1 MKTRILIVDD
11 QQDIRELLR
20 TVLMMRKDVIVV
32 GEAANVQ
39 DAIKLCEGKRPD
51 IVLLDI
57 ELPDGSGFDLLH
69 HFKSPFFKT
78 IIVTA
83 FSDYIVNAL
92 RLSALDYLLKPI
104 TFDELNVSIDRIS
117 AMIEDEKSQYKLL
130 KDYLA
135 QKPEIDRILI
145 PSDTNKHSL
154 LFKDILYLRSN
165 AGYTVFHCVNHKHV
179 ISSKS
184 ISYYEE
190 ILPEKLFFRTHK
202 SFVVNYHHIAQLPS
216 GRSGTII
223 LNQDKSVELSVRRAP
238 DFREWYKSLTLGG
251 KE

>member
-11 QQDIRELLR
+11 QRDIRELLR
-20 TVLMMRKDVIVV
+20 TFLMRRKDVSIV
-32 GEAANVQ
+32 GEAANVKE
-39 DAIKLCEGKRPD
+39 AIMACDEKRPD

-57 ELPDGSGFDLLH
+57 ELPDGSGFDVLH

-83 FSDYIVNAL
+83 YSDYIINAL
-92 RLSALDYLLKPI
+92 RLAALDYLLKPI
-104 TFDELNVSIDRIS
+104 TFDELNSSIDRIS
-117 AMIEDEKSQYKLL
+117 ALIEEEKSQYRLL
-130 KDYLA
+130 KDYLS

-145 PSDTNKHSL
+145 PSDSTKHSL

-165 AGYTVFHCVNHKHV
+165 AGYTVFHCIDESHV
-179 ISSKS
+179 ISSRS

-202 SFVVNYHHIAQLPS
+202 SFVVNYHHIAKLPA
-216 GRSGTII
+216 GRSGTIQ
-223 LNQDKSVELSVRRAP
+223 LNQDKTVELSVRRAP
-238 DFREWYKSLTLGG
+238 DFREWYKGLTLGG